1 MGKTWKMMAG
11 ANFCYYM
18 VYEGESSN
26 NPGAVSFDKFID
38 IVKEL

>member
-1 MGKTWKMMAG
+1 MMAG